1 MQNAANPTDFEN
13 LYDDFNL
20 NLQKCN
26 LLNAGPGPASRPKTQ
41 EEIDFFCGAA
51 MPHRKKSIKEKTV
64 V

>member
-26 LLNAGPGPASRPKTQ
+26 LLNAGPGPAPRPKTQ
-41 EEIDFFCGAA
+41 EEIDFLRCGYAA
-51 MPHRKKSIKEKTV
+51 PQKID
-64 V
+64 